1 VSGSFTLF
9 EHQDFR
15 GRRLRFE
22 FDDYVEGGLHTLRST
37 ALLRKVS
44 SVRWE
49 LPDATVAVL
58 YEHDDGTGRAY
69 CFGPGDG
76 AERSTHDVA
85 FRDCATTWRWTRT
98 TSKRS
103 VVDAF
108 NSIQTVPAVSAFD
121 RGTTTLIGGH
131 LQGVGRLDQ
140 RTLAISASG
149 TSHAEVFFVSWPERI
164 GIGEGSIGDTL
175 VVGDAPLDHAGGLQ
189 IAEGV
194 LAVGIED
201 DRAKD
206 RSRVVFLDVGD
217 ATSVR
222 TLHHLAINRPAA
234 GQVPKTRRWTAG
246 AVGLARVGARA
257 MVVVGSWDAAELD
270 FYRATR
276 RVLADR
282 GCTFEHVAEWAR
294 DDADTSTWVDD
305 NWGKYQSLNLV
316 ASKSRLFVVGGNR
329 NDDGEDWIDLYEVD
343 LGQVPSRRLTKVA
356 KRHMTCRDGASFRWS
371 GGIVADGTVLHALAT
386 EKDLH
391 DHTSVNIFYGPGG
404 ASGDGHRARF
414 VANTRART
422 LHSLADPCPQVARI
436 TLENRLPTNV
446 EFPGYKLCHR
456 CFP

>member
-1 VSGSFTLF
+1 MRIEL
-9 EHQDFR
+9 
-15 GRRLRFE
+15 
-22 FDDYVEGGLHTLRST
+22 DDYVEGGLHTLRST
-37 ALLRKVS
+37 GLLRRVS

-58 YEHDDGTGRAY
+58 YERDDGTGRAY
-69 CFGPGDG
+69 GFGPGDG
-76 AERSTHDVA
+76 ADRSTDDDD

-103 VVDAF
+103 VVEAF
-108 NSIQTVPAVSAFD
+108 NSIQTVPVVTTFA
-121 RGTTTLIGGH
+121 RGTTRLAGGH
-131 LQGVGRLDQ
+131 LQGVGLLD
-140 RTLAISASG
+140 RRSLAIAASG
-149 TSHAEVFFVSWPERI
+149 TPEAVVLIVSWPERI
-164 GIGEGSIGDTL
+164 GIDEGAIGDTV

-194 LAVGIED
+194 LAVGVED

-206 RSRVVFLDVGD
+206 RSRVVFLDVSD
-217 ATSVR
+217 PTSVG
-222 TLHHLAINRPAA
+222 TLHHLAIDRPAA
-234 GQVPKTRRWTAG
+234 GQVSTTRRWTAG

-257 MVVVGSWDAAELD
+257 MVVVGSWDSAELD

-276 RVLADR
+276 HDLADL

-305 NWGKYQSLNLV
+305 NWGKYQSLNLM
-316 ASKSRLFVVGGNR
+316 ASKSRLFLVGGNR

-343 LGQVPSRRLTKVA
+343 LGQVPSRRLTKIA
-356 KRHMTCRDGASFRWS
+356 KRHMRCRDGASFRWA
-371 GGIVADGTVLHALAT
+371 GGIVANGSVLHALAT

-391 DHTSVNIFYGPGG
+391 DHTSVNIFHGPGG
-404 ASGDGHRARF
+404 ASGVAGGARF

-422 LHSLADPCPQVARI
+422 LHSLAEPCPQVARI
-436 TLENRLPTNV
+436 ALRNRLPTNV
-446 EFPGYKLCHR
+446 EPSGYRLCHR